1 MGRGVAASKRA
12 RERIRFRKGGGGGMQ
27 GLKKKKNFWRV
38 LFAGQLY
45 LASRLLQDHE
55 LCSRNYSFRGLRW
68 V

>member
-1 MGRGVAASKRA
+1 MGVGRTASMRES
-12 RERIRFRKGGGGGMQ
+12 ERIRFGEEEEEVQ
-27 GLKKKKNFWRV
+27 GFFKNFWTV

-55 LCSRNYSFRGLRW
+55 LCSRNHSLRGLRW

>member
-1 MGRGVAASKRA
+1 
-12 RERIRFRKGGGGGMQ
+12 MQ
-27 GLKKKKNFWRV
+27 GLKKKKKNFWRV

>member
-1 MGRGVAASKRA
+1 MFLWEGGLAKERA
-12 RERIRFRKGGGGGMQ
+12 RELGLGKEKEGVQ
-27 GLKKKKNFWRV
+27 GFLKNFWTV

-55 LCSRNYSFRGLRW
+55 LCSRNHSLRGLPW